1 MEKGIVKF
9 YNRDAGYGY
18 VLSSENDLFFHISEV
33 KNELKQLFLTNKW
46 RDEPILFERRL
57 SQKKEGEYE
66 AFDIN
71 LDLSKRHI
79 GYVEIEEGK
88 YSTLYFIKDS
98 ETSEKY
104 FFHHTSVKT
113 NVADKFITINDRS
126 PAIFTPSSNEKGICA
141 IDVVLIDQR
150 SYLESFATFTD
161 CNLALKDLADNICE
175 VEDWDYIN
183 NKQNSNPVLRSYINQ
198 TCKQLIRQDKVVFGT
213 SSYGDEYAFFNTGLV
228 NGFQDEIYAYFQKSR
243 KYSEL
248 QPWGINIPKWEFLEF
263 NTDQSRYYKYFDK
276 PADIASYFDE
286 ADATKLVFDTTLTIR
301 PNWEHLCKRKKR
313 VDSPAVQSMNEQ
325 EFRDAIEDSINMAKK
340 RIRRN
345 YKTAIPHFYDNDIQ
359 FLIPMCERKNR
370 GIAIAAMVIEKQEQ
384 IYVVSTILTLDQ
396 AYNNARLLAK
406 PDREWLNP

>member
-1 MEKGIVKF
+1 MEKGTVKF

-18 VLSSENDLFFHISEV
+18 VHSLDNDIFFHISEV
-33 KNELKQLFLTNKW
+33 KNELKQLLFTNKW
-46 RDEPILFERRL
+46 RDEPISFEKRL

-71 LDLSKRHI
+71 IDLSKRHI

-88 YSTLYFIKDS
+88 YSTLYFIKEFGS
-98 ETSEKY
+98 SEKY
-104 FFHHTSVKT
+104 FFHHSSVKT
-113 NVADKFITINDRS
+113 NVADIFISIDDGD
-126 PAIFTPSSNEKGICA
+126 PAIFTPSSNDKGICA

-150 SYLESFATFTD
+150 SYLESFATFID
-161 CNLALKDLADNICE
+161 CSLALKDLADNICE
-175 VEDWDYIN
+175 KEDWDYIN
-183 NKQNSNPVLRSYINQ
+183 NKQNSIPVLRSYINQ
-198 TCKQLIRQDKVVFGT
+198 TCKQLIRQDKVVFGI

-228 NGFQDEIYAYFQKSR
+228 SDLQDEIYAYFQKNR
-243 KYSEL
+243 KYSEH

-301 PNWEHLCKRKKR
+301 PNWEHLSKRKKR

-370 GIAIAAMVIEKQEQ
+370 GIAIAAMVVEKQEQ

>member
-1 MEKGIVKF
+1 MEKGTVKF

-18 VLSSENDLFFHISEV
+18 VHSLDNDIFFHISEV
-33 KNELKQLFLTNKW
+33 KNELKQLLFTNKW
-46 RDEPILFERRL
+46 RDEPISFEKRL

-71 LDLSKRHI
+71 IDLSKRHI

-88 YSTLYFIKDS
+88 YSTLYFIKEFGS
-98 ETSEKY
+98 SEKY
-104 FFHHTSVKT
+104 FFHHSSVKT
-113 NVADKFITINDRS
+113 NVADKFISIDDGD
-126 PAIFTPSSNEKGICA
+126 PAIFTPSSNDKGICA

-150 SYLESFATFTD
+150 SYLESFATFID
-161 CNLALKDLADNICE
+161 CSLALKDLADNICE
-175 VEDWDYIN
+175 KEDWDYIN
-183 NKQNSNPVLRSYINQ
+183 NKQNSIPVLRSYINQ
-198 TCKQLIRQDKVVFGT
+198 TCKQLIRQDKVVFGI

-228 NGFQDEIYAYFQKSR
+228 SDLQDEIYAYFQKNR
-243 KYSEL
+243 KYSEH

-301 PNWEHLCKRKKR
+301 PNWEHLSKRKKR

-370 GIAIAAMVIEKQEQ
+370 GIAIAAMVVEKQEQ